1 MKKHYKVV
9 WQDNA
14 KASLR
19 SIYNFIKK
27 HESYE
32 QAKSLRARLKEEG
45 DSLVFIPH
53 KYTKEPVLE
62 FSQRDIR
69 FKVIWSYK
77 LVYEVTNEHVVIL
90 DIIHTSRD
98 PQLLKSVK

>member
-1 MKKHYKVV
+1 MKLFRLKFRLLVVAIVISSCNSYKTN
-9 WQDNA
+9 QIINKGFD
-14 KASLR
+14 
-19 SIYNFIKK
+19 II
-27 HESYE
+27 
-32 QAKSLRARLKEEG
+32 KEEG